1 MRAMLLMGVRLV
13 EAAARV
19 VAGLSWPSTRS
30 ERLSFALRAS
40 SGSVGLVTVL
50 TISGVLALLMISNL
64 LLGID
69 VKRGEVFDP
78 YLSQYTHIVEYA
90 ESHQMVSEY
99 SQCKYKHGKILVFN
113 GAHVAGLHF
122 ELPIGMRAEAPE
134 DVGTIAIVKDGKEV
148 VGYYGGNKENPGYC
162 SYLKN

>member
-30 ERLSFALRAS
+30 ERLSFALRDS

-69 VKRGEVFDP
+69 VKREEVFDP

-99 SQCKYKHGKILVFN
+99 SQCKYKHGKSSCLMEHTSLVCTLN
-113 GAHVAGLHF
+113 CLLGCVQKRPKTWAQ
-122 ELPIGMRAEAPE
+122 
-134 DVGTIAIVKDGKEV
+134 
-148 VGYYGGNKENPGYC
+148 
-162 SYLKN
+162 